1 MAAGGSDR
9 AKGPSG
15 ESPSK
20 SMVAIEFMLVPSM
33 GQEELELRVLKSC
46 NTGHWNNPGAP
57 LAI

>member
-1 MAAGGSDR
+1 MTLCQRRWGAGYMAAGGSDR

-33 GQEELELRVLKSC
+33 G
-46 NTGHWNNPGAP
+46 PGGT
-57 LAI
+57 